1 MDLKVGLVL
10 LVLGVP
16 FALLTNLLSPDD
28 SQGAAGPQ
36 GGEAK
41 PSAVAPLSPAPS
53 ASSGGGAHA
62 TTRAPEPPPVETAAP
77 TTAAPRDR
85 PPDPLPS
92 DERSTEPAARPRL
105 QYLSTLEP
113 IGGLGNWKRTG
124 SVDMGG
130 RTYGNSIVFASSQSP
145 SKRMTLTYN
154 IPAGMRHFKVAAG
167 LDDRSPDGNAV
178 FFQIDCDGTPV
189 DSGFTLRVGEERSID
204 LSVAGARRL
213 TIEAEV
219 TLRPFETTNAPLRT
233 VWGDARFTVD

>member
-36 GGEAK
+36 GGGAK
-41 PSAVAPLSPAPS
+41 PSAVAPLSPTPS
-53 ASSGGGAHA
+53 ASSGGGAPA
-62 TTRAPEPPPVETAAP
+62 TTRPPEPPPVETAAP
-77 TTAAPRDR
+77 ATAAPRDR
-85 PPDPLPS
+85 TPDPLTS
-92 DERSTEPAARPRL
+92 DKRTEPAARPRL
-105 QYLSTLEP
+105 QYLSALEP

-154 IPAGMRHFKVAAG
+154 VPVGMQHFKVAAG

-178 FFQIDCDGTPV
+178 FFQIDRDGTPV

-204 LSVAGARRL
+204 LPVAGARRL

-219 TLRPFETTNAPLRT
+219 TLRPFETTNAPLRA